1 MQKKFFVF
9 LVALVW
15 AFSLAGASISLS
27 HVGIKGPSSNPVIP
41 GQTVYIKV
49 DYSLTDFDEE
59 FGSVDGVCASTS
71 GPYDKARIYWYE
83 STDGSGSPL
92 SYTDATASRIERG
105 GIVNSVT
112 YID

>member
-71 GPYDKARIYWYE
+71 VLMIKQEFIGTKVRWKRK
-83 STDGSGSPL
+83 S
-92 SYTDATASRIERG
+92 SYLTLMLLLLVLRER
-105 GIVNSVT
+105 NSKFG
-112 YID
+112 YLY